1 MISHLCCHNPYM
13 IHMDVNLSSPVPLS
27 VFLGGLIL
35 LAENKPSIVE
45 SLLFG
50 NLSHYLDKL
59 NYHDLIH

>member
-1 MISHLCCHNPYM
+1 M

-27 VFLGGLIL
+27 VFLGGLKL